1 MRLRRW
7 MTLDWRVWIISQRG
21 AQLQLPLSVCAACTQ
36 LTIVRASFCASSK
49 IYPAVYDTAKQRSYT
64 QRCIGGK
71 QAHCQSTAART
82 RTVCLKP
89 HEFLSHDENYFS
101 NTKCEQEVCPLRRYR
116 ELVVLRASP
125 VARCSIAISY
135 SSLSTAHT
143 FEICRNGVS
152 FFLSVSDP
160 PFSPPF
166 LYTFATHDPLSAPP
180 PTALP
185 QNTALVVPTLA
196 INATFKCLQH
206 PPSPFRFRRG

>member
-152 FFLSVSDP
+152 FFLSNVGPSVL
-160 PFSPPF
+160 S
-166 LYTFATHDPLSAPP
+166 PLSVHFRNTR
-180 PTALP
+180 PTFC
-185 QNTALVVPTLA
+185 TPTNRTTSEYSTGGT
-196 INATFKCLQH
+196 NACN
-206 PPSPFRFRRG
+206 